1 MDSWTKVVLVE
12 TRNGAP
18 NEVLKWSQGHLHC
31 GNRHLFSQKTYL
43 STYYSLSAT
52 KGNVDSRPLGDST
65 VLAGADTLLLT
76 GTNAAVNYP
85 ETVNRSTCS
94 AQKT

>member
-1 MDSWTKVVLVE
+1 VLVE
-12 TRNGAP
+12 IGNSAP
-18 NEVLKWSQGHLHC
+18 NEVLEWSQGHLHC
-31 GNRHLFSQKTYL
+31 GNRHLFWEEDNL

-65 VLAGADTLLLT
+65 VLAGADTFLLT

-85 ETVNRSTCS
+85 ETVNRLHV
-94 AQKT
+94 

>member
-1 MDSWTKVVLVE
+1 MLVE
-12 TRNGAP
+12 IGNSAP
-18 NEVLKWSQGHLHC
+18 NEVLEWSQGHLHC
-31 GNRHLFSQKTYL
+31 GNRHLFSQKDTPQHL
-43 STYYSLSAT
+43 LFPIRD

-85 ETVNRSTCS
+85 ETVNRLHV
-94 AQKT
+94 